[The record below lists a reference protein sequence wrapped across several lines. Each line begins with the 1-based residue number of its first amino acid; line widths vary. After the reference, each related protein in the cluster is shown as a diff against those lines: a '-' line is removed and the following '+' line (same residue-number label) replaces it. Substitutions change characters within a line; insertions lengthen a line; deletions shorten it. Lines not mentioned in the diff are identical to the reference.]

1 MLKVCIIKDY
11 SYLCDVSSH
20 QASQR
25 CSNAWGFFYIY
36 VYFQYALMERL
47 PHFMKQYKE
56 EADLVA
62 LLESRGLIISDEA
75 RAVRYLE
82 SIGYYR
88 LSAYMYPFL
97 KLPKE
102 FHQYKEGTTFQQVMN
117 LYRFDK
123 KLRMLLLNETEKVEI
138 AIRRAI
144 MNIPVQMT
152 GDIYWLTN
160 SVHFA
165 NQRTFQDTMNT
176 IDREYS
182 KSTEEFIK
190 HFKNSYSDP
199 YPPSWILGELL
210 TMGNVNIVF
219 RNLKA
224 DRIRKRI
231 SHYFGLQPIVL
242 ESWITSLT
250 LLRNACCHHSRVWN
264 KVSSIMPV
272 SPRRIANPWITLQTN
287 PQRVY
292 FTICIIK
299 YFLDI
304 ISPNNDMLSKI
315 HTLFANFQE
324 IDLTALGFQKGW
336 ESEPLW
342 GR

>member
-1 MLKVCIIKDY
+1 MIIRIFA
-11 SYLCDVSSH
+11 SSVPTKPLNDA
-20 QASQR
+20 QMRGA
-25 CSNAWGFFYIY
+25 FLFIY
-36 VYFQYALMERL
+36 VHSQNTLMERL
-47 PHFMKQYKE
+47 PHFMKHYMT
-56 EADLVA
+56 EADLMA
-62 LLESRGLIISDEA
+62 LLKSRGLVISDEDK
-75 RAVRYLE
+75 AVRYLE

-97 KLPKE
+97 KVPKE
-102 FHQYKEGTTFQQVMN
+102 THQYKDGTTFQQVLN

-123 KLRMLLLNETEKVEI
+123 KLRMLLLNEIEKVEI

-165 NQRTFQDTMNT
+165 NQRTFQETKNT
-176 IDREYS
+176 IDREYT

-190 HFKNSYSDP
+190 HFKNSYCDP

-210 TMGNVNIVF
+210 TMGNVNMIY

-224 DRIRKRI
+224 DKIRKRI

-272 SPRRIANPWITLQTN
+272 TPRRIAHSWITLPTN

-304 ISPNNDMLSKI
+304 ISPNNDMLDKMNR
-315 HTLFANFQE
+315 LFATFPE
-324 IDLTALGFQKGW
+324 VDKAALGFPSGW
-336 ESEPLW
+336 ENEPLW
-342 GR
+342 Q

>member
-1 MLKVCIIKDY
+1 
-11 SYLCDVSSH
+11 
-20 QASQR
+20 
-25 CSNAWGFFYIY
+25 
-36 VYFQYALMERL
+36 MEIL
-47 PHFMKQYKE
+47 PHFMKHYMS

-62 LLESRGLIISDEA
+62 LLKSRGLVVSDDI

-88 LSAYMYPFL
+88 LSAYMHPFL
-97 KLPKE
+97 NIPKE
-102 FHQYKEGTTFQQVMN
+102 AHLYKVGTTFQQVLN

-123 KLRMLLLNETEKVEI
+123 KLRILLFNEIEKVEI
-138 AIRRAI
+138 AIRRAV

-152 GDIYWLTN
+152 GDIYWLVN
-160 SVHFA
+160 PVHFA
-165 NQRTFQDTMNT
+165 NQRTFQDTKNT
-176 IDREYS
+176 INREYA
-182 KSTEEFIK
+182 KSTEEFVK
-190 HFKNSYSDP
+190 HFKGSYCDP

-210 TMGNVNIVF
+210 TMGNVNMVY

-231 SHYFGLQPIVL
+231 SQYFGLQPIVL

-264 KVSSIMPV
+264 KVSFIMPV
-272 SPRRIANPWITLQTN
+272 SPRRIEHPWICLQTN

-299 YFLDI
+299 YFLNI
-304 ISPNNDMLSKI
+304 ISPNNDMLDKMNN
-315 HTLFANFQE
+315 LFATFPE
-324 IDLTALGFQKGW
+324 IDKRVLGFPIGW
-336 ESEPLW
+336 ENELLW
-342 GR
+342 R